1 MLDEEL
7 VSFLIR
13 TEIFDLRVHWKTIR
27 CLLKPNASVIGFT
40 LWIFSVFWWTLC
52 SYFSFT
58 TLRSWT
64 FYLTGVFWRLSSVHV
79 LKVKKITGLELGNI
93 DYRPFKSYN
102 VLTSQTVVILN
113 FLQYILKGLL
123 SGFNFR
129 RKLFLDKLYSAT
141 FRNFGFVFWN
151 EGYGLLK
158 ILKLL
163 IIYLKVDIL

>member
-1 MLDEEL
+1 M
-7 VSFLIR
+7 
-13 TEIFDLRVHWKTIR
+13 
-27 CLLKPNASVIGFT
+27 
-40 LWIFSVFWWTLC
+40 
-52 SYFSFT
+52 
-58 TLRSWT
+58 
-64 FYLTGVFWRLSSVHV
+64 
-79 LKVKKITGLELGNI
+79 KVKKITGLELGNI